1 MTLTRWAIENNRVT
15 WVVLVVV
22 VIAGLQAF
30 NNMPRAYDPG
40 FVVRTA
46 QVVTYFPGAAA
57 ERVEALVS
65 APIEEVIKELPE
77 LDFVGS
83 ESRAGVSIVSVNIRE
98 SYTEMRP
105 IWDNLRRKID
115 SIAGELPEGVSEP
128 EVNDDFGDVYGIV
141 VGLTGEGFSFKELHT
156 IADDVKAVFLQIP
169 DTAKVEI
176 LGVQEERIFL
186 EYNNARL
193 ADLGLSPGL
202 LTQILEERN
211 IVVSGGSFKLGG
223 ERIALEPSGNF
234 KSMAEIEATL
244 LRLPGTNQLF
254 QLRDVATL
262 KRSYVDPPEE
272 LVSVNGE
279 PAVAIAI
286 AMREGG
292 NNIQLGASV
301 QEAIDGFYQTYPI
314 GIDFELVSFSPRE
327 VDEKV
332 KGFVVNLLQAIA
344 VVSLVML
351 ATLGLRTG
359 LVVSSLIPVTMLLSM
374 ILMSSLSIGLDQ
386 ISLAALIIALGMLVD
401 NGIVMSESV
410 MVQMEQGKSAMDA
423 AIDSSLE
430 LRTPLL
436 TASLTTAAA
445 FLPIYLA
452 ESSVGEFT
460 ASLFKVVTI
469 TLLSSWLVALT
480 VVPLLCVL
488 FIRVKPAVQA
498 GPSRLVTAYRR
509 LLTLLLNQ
517 RLLTLLLTGVV
528 LVLALRAFEFVP
540 KLFFPPSD
548 RSYFTVDFELPTGTD
563 IATTRSIVSDVE
575 AHLQRSRQPPD
586 GDGPVINWVS
596 YVGSGGPRFV
606 LSHNPVPSAPGFAL
620 MVVNVSSPREIA
632 DLRHDIERFV
642 ADRYP
647 DLELKTRL
655 IENGPAVDNP
665 VEVRLSGSDSNRLF
679 FAVDALKKQL
689 RDMGGLRN
697 ISDNWG
703 QRQKK
708 LEVRIDQARAV
719 RAGITNQDIAVSMQA
734 GLSGIQLTEYREG
747 EDVIPVVLRS
757 KTSTLHDVNKVSS
770 LSVYNQSS
778 GQAVPLRQ
786 VADVQL
792 VWDIAKV
799 YRRNG
804 IRTVAVGAQLDPGVT
819 AADRMAILLPWLE
832 EQRAV
837 WGSEVD
843 IELGGESESSGD
855 ANKAIADKLPVAGFI
870 ILLLLVGQFNSL
882 RKSLV
887 ILVTIP
893 LGLIGVVVSLL
904 LGQSFFGF
912 MTLLGVVSLA
922 GIVIN
927 NAIVLLERI
936 ELERSAGLAHF
947 DAIVAA
953 AVQRSRPIVLTTA
966 TTVLGLLPLYLG
978 GGEMW
983 EPMALA
989 IMGGLLFSTL
999 LTLGVVPVLY
1009 ATLFAVPSPSG
1020 AADAEG
1026 NEPNAA

>member
-15 WVVLVVV
+15 WVLLAVIL
-22 VIAGLQAF
+22 IAGFQAF
-30 NNMPRAYDPG
+30 NTMPRAYDPG
-40 FVVRTA
+40 FIIRTA

-77 LDFVGS
+77 LDFVRS

-115 SIAGELPEGVSEP
+115 SVAEELPEGVTEP
-128 EVNDDFGDVYGIV
+128 QVNDDFGDVYGIV
-141 VGLTGEGFSFKELHT
+141 VGLTGEGYSFKELHT
-156 IADDVKAVFLQIP
+156 IADEVKAVFLQIR

-202 LTQILEERN
+202 LTQILEGRN
-211 IVVSGGSFKLGG
+211 IVVSGGSFKLGD
-223 ERIALEPSGNF
+223 ERISLEPSGNF
-234 KSMAEIEATL
+234 ESMAEIGATL

-262 KRSYVDPPEE
+262 KRGYVDPPEE
-272 LVSVNGE
+272 LVSVSGD
-279 PAVAIAI
+279 PAIAIAI

-292 NNIQLGASV
+292 NNIKLG
-301 QEAIDGFYQTYPI
+301 EAVKTAIAGFYQSYPI
-314 GIDFELVSFSPRE
+314 GIEFQLVSFSPQE

-332 KGFVVNLLQAIA
+332 RGFVINLLQAVA

-359 LVVSSLIPVTMLLSM
+359 LVVSSLIPVTMLLS
-374 ILMSSLSIGLDQ
+374 IVVMSTLSIGLDQ

-401 NGIVMSESV
+401 NGIVISESI
-410 MVQMEQGKSAMDA
+410 MVQMEQGKSAVDA
-423 AIDSSLE
+423 AIDSSAE

-469 TLLSSWLVALT
+469 TLLSSWVVALT
-480 VVPLLCVL
+480 IVPLLCVR
-488 FIRVKPAVQA
+488 FIRVKLSAA
-498 GPSRLVTAYRR
+498 TTPSRLQGAYRH
-509 LLTLLLNQ
+509 LLTGLLSH
-517 RLLTLLLTGVV
+517 RALTLAVTGVV
-528 LVLALRAFEFVP
+528 LVFALRAFELVP

-548 RSYFTVDFELPTGTD
+548 RSYFTVEFELPTGTNID
-563 IATTRSIVSDVE
+563 RTQRIVSEVE
-575 AHLQRSRQPPD
+575 DYLQGKEIDP
-586 GDGPVINWVS
+586 GIAGAVVNWVS

-620 MVVNVSSPREIA
+620 MVVNVTSPTVIGSIRR
-632 DLRHDIERFV
+632 DLEVFV
-642 ADRYP
+642 EDRYP

-655 IENGPAVDNP
+655 IENGPSVENP
-665 VEVRLSGSDSNRLF
+665 VEIRLSSSDSTRLF
-679 FAVDALKKQL
+679 FAVDALKKKL
-689 RDMGGLRN
+689 RELGGLRN

-778 GQAVPLRQ
+778 GQAVPLKQ

-804 IRTVAVGAQLDPGVT
+804 IRTVAIGAQLEPGVT
-819 AADRMAILLPWLE
+819 AADRMAILQPWLE
-832 EQRAV
+832 EQRTA
-837 WGSEVD
+837 WGSEVA

-870 ILLLLVGQFNSL
+870 ILLLLVGQFNSM

-887 ILVTIP
+887 ILTTIP

-904 LGQSFFGF
+904 VGQSFFGF

-936 ELERSAGLAHF
+936 DLERSGGLTHF

-989 IMGGLLFSTL
+989 IMGGLLFSTI

-1009 ATLFAVPSPSG
+1009 AVLFGVS
-1020 AADAEG
+1020 AARG
-1026 NEPNAA
+1026 

>member
-15 WVVLVVV
+15 WVLLAVI

-40 FVVRTA
+40 FIIRTA

-65 APIEEVIKELPE
+65 SPIEEVVKELPE
-77 LDFVGS
+77 LDFVRT

-98 SYTEMRP
+98 SYTAMRP
-105 IWDNLRRKID
+105 IWDNLRRKVE
-115 SIAGELPEGVSEP
+115 SVAPELPDGVTQP

-141 VGLTGEGFSFKELHT
+141 VGLTGEGFSFKELDI
-156 IADDVKAVFLQIP
+156 IADEVKAVFLQIP

-211 IVVSGGSFKLGG
+211 IVVSGGSFKLGD
-223 ERIALEPSGNF
+223 ERISLEPSGNF
-234 KSMAEIEATL
+234 ESMAEIGATL

-254 QLRDVATL
+254 QLRDVAQL
-262 KRSYVDPPEE
+262 NRGYVDPPES
-272 LVSVNGE
+272 LVRVNGE
-279 PAVAIAI
+279 PAIAIAI
-286 AMREGG
+286 AMRDGG
-292 NNIQLGASV
+292 NNIKLGAAV
-301 QEAIDGFYQTYPI
+301 KDALADFHQRYPI
-314 GIDFELVSFSPRE
+314 GIDFQLVSFSPQE
-327 VDEKV
+327 VDDKV
-332 KGFVVNLLQAIA
+332 KGFVLNLLQAVA

-351 ATLGLRTG
+351 VTLGLRTG
-359 LVVSSLIPVTMLLSM
+359 LVVSSLIPITMLLSM
-374 ILMSSLSIGLDQ
+374 IIMSALSIGLDQ

-401 NGIVMSESV
+401 NGIVMSESI
-410 MVQMEQGKSAMDA
+410 MVQMEKGKSAVQA
-423 AIDSSLE
+423 AIDSASE

-480 VVPLLCVL
+480 VVPLLCVR
-488 FIRVKPAVQA
+488 FIRVKSTAA
-498 GPSRLVTAYRR
+498 LGSSRIQRFYRR
-509 LLTLLLNQ
+509 LLTLLLGH
-517 RLLTLLLTGVV
+517 RTLTLVVTLVV
-528 LVLALRAFEFVP
+528 LIIALRAFELVP

-548 RSYFTVDFELPTGTD
+548 RAYFTVEFKLPTGTNID
-563 IATTRSIVSDVE
+563 RTQRIVSEVE
-575 AHLQRSRQPPD
+575 DYLQGSRVERDSD
-586 GDGPVINWVS
+586 GAILNWVS

-620 MVVNVSSPREIA
+620 MVINVASPVAIA
-632 DLRHDIERFV
+632 GIRRDIEAYV
-642 ADRYP
+642 EDRYP
-647 DLELKTRL
+647 DLDLKTRL
-655 IENGPAVDNP
+655 IENGPAVENP
-665 VEVRLSGSDSNRLF
+665 VEVRLSGSDSSRLF
-679 FAVDALKKQL
+679 FAVDALKKRLQ
-689 RDMGGLRN
+689 DMGGLRN
-697 ISDNWG
+697 VSDNWG

-786 VADVQL
+786 VADVKL
-792 VWDIAKV
+792 VWDVARV

-804 IRTVAVGAQLDPGVT
+804 IRTVAIGAQLDPGVT
-819 AADRMAILLPWLE
+819 AADRMAILIPWLE
-832 EQRAV
+832 AQRAV
-837 WGSEVD
+837 WGAEVG

-870 ILLLLVGQFNSL
+870 ILLLLVGQFNSM

-887 ILVTIP
+887 ILTTIP

-904 LGQSFFGF
+904 VGQSFFGF

-936 ELERSAGLAHF
+936 ALERSAGLSHF
-947 DAIVAA
+947 DAIIAA
-953 AVQRSRPIVLTTA
+953 AAQRSRPIVLTTA

-989 IMGGLLFSTL
+989 IMGGLLFSTV

-1009 ATLFAVPSPSG
+1009 ATLYGVRS
-1020 AADAEG
+1020 
-1026 NEPNAA
+1026 EPA

>member
-1 MTLTRWAIENNRVT
+1 MTLTRLAVENNRVT
-15 WVVLVVV
+15 WVVLA
-22 VIAGLQAF
+22 VIILAGLQAF
-30 NNMPRAYDPG
+30 MNMPRAYDPG
-40 FVVRTA
+40 FIIRTA

-65 APIEEVIKELPE
+65 SPIEEVVKELPE
-77 LDFVGS
+77 LDFVQS
-83 ESRAGVSIVSVNIRE
+83 ESRSGVSIVSVNIRE
-98 SYTEMRP
+98 SYSAMRP

-115 SIAGELPEGVSEP
+115 SVADELPAGVSTP
-128 EVNDDFGDVYGIV
+128 QVNDDFGDVYGIV
-141 VGLTGEGFSFKELHT
+141 VGLTGEGFTFSELDT
-156 IADDVKAVFLQIP
+156 ISDEAKAVFLQLR

-176 LGVQEERIFL
+176 LGVQEERVFV

-211 IVVSGGSFKLGG
+211 IVVSGGSFKLGD
-223 ERIALEPSGNF
+223 ERISLEPSGNF
-234 KSMAEIEATL
+234 ESIEEIGETL
-244 LRLPGTNQLF
+244 LRLPETNQLF

-262 KRSYVDPPEE
+262 SRSYVDPPEE
-272 LVSVNGE
+272 LVSINGT
-279 PAVAIAI
+279 PGIAIAI

-292 NNIQLGASV
+292 NNIELGRAV
-301 QEAIDGFYQTYPI
+301 KNAIADFYDTYPI
-314 GIDFELVSFSPRE
+314 GIEFKLVNFSPQE
-327 VDEKV
+327 VEDKV
-332 KGFVVNLLQAIA
+332 KGFVANLMQAIG

-359 LVVSSLIPVTMLLSM
+359 LVVSSLIPITMLLS
-374 ILMSSLSIGLDQ
+374 IIVMSSLNIGLDQ

-401 NGIVMSESV
+401 NGIVMSENI
-410 MVQMEQGKSAMDA
+410 MVRMEKGQSSFEAALSSSA
-423 AIDSSLE
+423 E

-469 TLLSSWLVALT
+469 TLLSSWVVSLT
-480 VVPLLCVL
+480 IIPLLCVL
-488 FIRVKPAVQA
+488 FLRVKADA
-498 GPSRLVTAYRR
+498 GAAPSKMEGLYRR
-509 LLTLLLNQ
+509 GLNGLLRYRTA
-517 RLLTLLLTGVV
+517 TLLLTAVV
-528 LVLALRAFEFVP
+528 FVVALRGFEFVP

-548 RSYFTVDFELPTGTD
+548 RSYFTVEFESPTGT
-563 IATTRSIVSDVE
+563 SIDKTQKIVAEVEQYLARLKADPNSDSAV
-575 AHLQRSRQPPD
+575 RD
-586 GDGPVINWVS
+586 WVT

-606 LSHNPVPSAPGFAL
+606 LSHNPVPPTPSFAL
-620 MVVNVSSPREIA
+620 MVVNTSSPGAIASIRRE
-632 DLRHDIERFV
+632 LEEFTE
-642 ADRYP
+642 DRYP

-665 VEVRLSGSDSNRLF
+665 VEIRLSGTDSTALF
-679 FAVDALKKQL
+679 NAVDAVKKQYQ
-689 RDMGGLRN
+689 DVGGLRN
-697 ISDNWG
+697 ISDDWG
-703 QRQKK
+703 RRQKK
-708 LEVRIDQARAV
+708 IEVRINQARAV
-719 RAGITNQDIAVSMQA
+719 RVGITNQDIALSMQA
-734 GLSGIQLTEYREG
+734 GLTGIQLTEYREG

-757 KTSTLHDVNKVSS
+757 KASTLHDINKVSS

-786 VADVQL
+786 VADVKL

-799 YRRNG
+799 YRRDG
-804 IRTVAVGAQLDPGVT
+804 VRTVAVGAQLEPGVT
-819 AADRMAILLPWLE
+819 AADRMLLIGPWLE
-832 EQRAV
+832 AQREI
-837 WGSEVD
+837 WGPSVG

-855 ANKAIADKLPVAGFI
+855 ANEAIGAKLPIAAFI

-882 RKSLV
+882 RKSV
-887 ILVTIP
+887 IILTTIP
-893 LGLIGVVVSLL
+893 LGLIGVVASLL

-936 ELERSAGLAHF
+936 GLELAAGESHL
-947 DAIVAA
+947 DAILNAA
-953 AVQRSRPIVLTTA
+953 GQRARPIILTTA

-989 IMGGLLFSTL
+989 IMGGLLVSTV
-999 LTLGVVPVLY
+999 LTLGVIPVLY
-1009 ATLFAVPSPSG
+1009 AALYGVRGQTAHG
-1020 AADAEG
+1020 
-1026 NEPNAA
+1026 

>member
-1 MTLTRWAIENNRVT
+1 M
-15 WVVLVVV
+15 
-22 VIAGLQAF
+22 
-30 NNMPRAYDPG
+30 
-40 FVVRTA
+40 
-46 QVVTYFPGAAA
+46 
-57 ERVEALVS
+57 
-65 APIEEVIKELPE
+65 
-77 LDFVGS
+77 
-83 ESRAGVSIVSVNIRE
+83 
-98 SYTEMRP
+98 
-105 IWDNLRRKID
+105 
-115 SIAGELPEGVSEP
+115 
-128 EVNDDFGDVYGIV
+128 
-141 VGLTGEGFSFKELHT
+141 
-156 IADDVKAVFLQIP
+156 
-169 DTAKVEI
+169 
-176 LGVQEERIFL
+176 
-186 EYNNARL
+186 
-193 ADLGLSPGL
+193 
-202 LTQILEERN
+202 
-211 IVVSGGSFKLGG
+211 
-223 ERIALEPSGNF
+223 
-234 KSMAEIEATL
+234 
-244 LRLPGTNQLF
+244 
-254 QLRDVATL
+254 
-262 KRSYVDPPEE
+262 
-272 LVSVNGE
+272 
-279 PAVAIAI
+279 
-286 AMREGG
+286 
-292 NNIQLGASV
+292 
-301 QEAIDGFYQTYPI
+301 
-314 GIDFELVSFSPRE
+314 
-327 VDEKV
+327 
-332 KGFVVNLLQAIA
+332 
-344 VVSLVML
+344 
-351 ATLGLRTG
+351 
-359 LVVSSLIPVTMLLSM
+359 
-374 ILMSSLSIGLDQ
+374 
-386 ISLAALIIALGMLVD
+386 
-401 NGIVMSESV
+401 
-410 MVQMEQGKSAMDA
+410 
-423 AIDSSLE
+423 
-430 LRTPLL
+430 
-436 TASLTTAAA
+436 
-445 FLPIYLA
+445 
-452 ESSVGEFT
+452 
-460 ASLFKVVTI
+460 
-469 TLLSSWLVALT
+469 
-480 VVPLLCVL
+480 
-488 FIRVKPAVQA
+488 
-498 GPSRLVTAYRR
+498 
-509 LLTLLLNQ
+509 
-517 RLLTLLLTGVV
+517 

-563 IATTRSIVSDVE
+563 IATTGSIVSDVE
-575 AHLQRSRQPPD
+575 AYLQGSRQPPD

-620 MVVNVSSPREIA
+620 MVVNTSSAREIA

-665 VEVRLSGSDSNRLF
+665 VEVRLSGSDSTRLF

-804 IRTVAVGAQLDPGVT
+804 IRTVAVGAQLEPGVT

-1009 ATLFAVPSPSG
+1009 ATLFAVPSPSAG
-1020 AADAEG
+1020 THGGG
-1026 NEPNAA
+1026 NEPTAA

>member
-15 WVVLVVV
+15 WVLLAVI

-40 FVVRTA
+40 FIIRTA

-65 APIEEVIKELPE
+65 SPIEEVVKELPE
-77 LDFVGS
+77 LDFVRS

-98 SYTEMRP
+98 SYTDMRP
-105 IWDNLRRKID
+105 IWDNLRRKVD
-115 SIAGELPEGVSEP
+115 SVAPELPDGVTQP

-141 VGLTGEGFSFKELHT
+141 VGLTGEGFSFKELDI
-156 IADDVKAVFLQIP
+156 IADEVKAVFLQIP

-211 IVVSGGSFKLGG
+211 IVVSGGSFKLGD
-223 ERIALEPSGNF
+223 ERISLEPSGNF
-234 KSMAEIEATL
+234 ESMAEIGATL

-254 QLRDVATL
+254 QLRDVAQL
-262 KRSYVDPPEE
+262 NRSYVDPPES
-272 LVSVNGE
+272 LVRVNGE
-279 PAVAIAI
+279 PAIAIAI
-286 AMREGG
+286 AMRDGG
-292 NNIQLGASV
+292 NNIKLGAAV
-301 QEAIDGFYQTYPI
+301 KDALADFHQRYPI
-314 GIDFELVSFSPRE
+314 GIDFQLVSFSPQE
-327 VDEKV
+327 VDDKV
-332 KGFVVNLLQAIA
+332 KGFVLNLLQAVA

-351 ATLGLRTG
+351 VTLGLRTG
-359 LVVSSLIPVTMLLSM
+359 LVVSSLIPITMLLS
-374 ILMSSLSIGLDQ
+374 IIIMSALSIGLDQ

-401 NGIVMSESV
+401 NGIVMSESI
-410 MVQMEQGKSAMDA
+410 MVQMEKGKSAVQA
-423 AIDSSLE
+423 AIDSASE

-480 VVPLLCVL
+480 VVPLLCVR
-488 FIRVKPAVQA
+488 FIRVKSASA
-498 GPSRLVTAYRR
+498 SGSSRIQRGYRR
-509 LLTLLLNQ
+509 FLTLLLGH
-517 RLLTLLLTGVV
+517 RTLTLVATL
-528 LVLALRAFEFVP
+528 LVLIIALRAFEFVP

-548 RSYFTVDFELPTGTD
+548 RAYFTVEFKLPTGTNID
-563 IATTRSIVSDVE
+563 RTQRIVSEVE
-575 AHLQRSRQPPD
+575 DYLQGSRAERDSD
-586 GDGPVINWVS
+586 GAILNWVS

-620 MVVNVSSPREIA
+620 MVVNVASPVAIA
-632 DLRHDIERFV
+632 GIRRDIEAYV
-642 ADRYP
+642 EDRYP
-647 DLELKTRL
+647 DLDLKTRL
-655 IENGPAVDNP
+655 IENGPAVENP
-665 VEVRLSGSDSNRLF
+665 VEVRLSGSDSSRLF

-689 RDMGGLRN
+689 QDMGGLRN
-697 ISDNWG
+697 VSDNWG

-792 VWDIAKV
+792 VWDVARV

-804 IRTVAVGAQLDPGVT
+804 VRTVAIGAQLDPGVT
-819 AADRMAILLPWLE
+819 AADRMAILIPWLE

-837 WGSEVD
+837 WGAEVG

-870 ILLLLVGQFNSL
+870 ILLLLVGQFNSM

-887 ILVTIP
+887 ILTTIP

-904 LGQSFFGF
+904 VGQSFFGF

-936 ELERSAGLAHF
+936 ALERSAGLSHF
-947 DAIVAA
+947 DAIIAA
-953 AVQRSRPIVLTTA
+953 AAQRSRPIVLTTA

-989 IMGGLLFSTL
+989 IMGGLLFSTV

-1009 ATLFAVPSPSG
+1009 AALYGVRS
-1020 AADAEG
+1020 
-1026 NEPNAA
+1026 EPA

>member
-15 WVVLVVV
+15 WVLLAVI

-40 FVVRTA
+40 FIIRTA

-65 APIEEVIKELPE
+65 SPIEEVVKELPE

-98 SYTEMRP
+98 SYTDMRP
-105 IWDNLRRKID
+105 IWDNLRRKVD
-115 SIAGELPEGVSEP
+115 SVAPELPDGVTQP

-141 VGLTGEGFSFKELHT
+141 VGLTGEGFSFKELDT
-156 IADDVKAVFLQIP
+156 IADEVKAVFLQIP

-176 LGVQEERIFL
+176 LGIQEERIFL

-211 IVVSGGSFKLGG
+211 IVVSGGSFKLGD
-223 ERIALEPSGNF
+223 ERISLEPSGNF
-234 KSMAEIEATL
+234 ESMAEIGATL

-254 QLRDVATL
+254 QLRDVAQL
-262 KRSYVDPPEE
+262 NRSYVDPPES
-272 LVSVNGE
+272 LVRVNGE
-279 PAVAIAI
+279 PAIAIAI
-286 AMREGG
+286 AMRDGG
-292 NNIQLGASV
+292 NNIKLGAAV
-301 QEAIDGFYQTYPI
+301 KDALADFHQRYPI
-314 GIDFELVSFSPRE
+314 GIDFQLVSFSPQE
-327 VDEKV
+327 VDDKV
-332 KGFVVNLLQAIA
+332 KGFVLNLLQAVA

-351 ATLGLRTG
+351 VTLGLRTG
-359 LVVSSLIPVTMLLSM
+359 LVVSSLIPITMLLS
-374 ILMSSLSIGLDQ
+374 IIIMSALSIGLDQ

-401 NGIVMSESV
+401 NGIVMSESI
-410 MVQMEQGKSAMDA
+410 MVQMEKGKSAVQA
-423 AIDSSLE
+423 AIDSASE

-480 VVPLLCVL
+480 VVPLLCVR
-488 FIRVKPAVQA
+488 FIRVKSASASGSSGIQ
-498 GPSRLVTAYRR
+498 RFYRR
-509 LLTLLLNQ
+509 FLTLLLGH
-517 RLLTLLLTGVV
+517 RTLTLVATLVV
-528 LVLALRAFEFVP
+528 LIIALRAFEFVP

-548 RSYFTVDFELPTGTD
+548 RAYFTVEFKLPTGTNID
-563 IATTRSIVSDVE
+563 RTQRIVSEVE
-575 AHLQRSRQPPD
+575 DYLQGSRAERDSD
-586 GDGPVINWVS
+586 GAILNWVS

-620 MVVNVSSPREIA
+620 MVINVASPVAIA
-632 DLRHDIERFV
+632 GIRRDIEAYV
-642 ADRYP
+642 EDRYP
-647 DLELKTRL
+647 DLDLKTRL
-655 IENGPAVDNP
+655 IENGPAVENP
-665 VEVRLSGSDSNRLF
+665 VEVRLSGSDSSRLF

-689 RDMGGLRN
+689 QDMGGLRN
-697 ISDNWG
+697 VSDNWG

-792 VWDIAKV
+792 VWDVARV

-804 IRTVAVGAQLDPGVT
+804 IRTVAIGAQLDPGVT
-819 AADRMAILLPWLE
+819 AADRMAILIPWLE

-837 WGSEVD
+837 WGAEVG

-870 ILLLLVGQFNSL
+870 ILLLLVGQFNSM

-887 ILVTIP
+887 ILTTIP

-904 LGQSFFGF
+904 VGQSFFGF

-936 ELERSAGLAHF
+936 ALERSAGLSHF
-947 DAIVAA
+947 DAIIAA
-953 AVQRSRPIVLTTA
+953 AAQRSRPIVLTTA

-989 IMGGLLFSTL
+989 IMGGLLFSTV

-1009 ATLFAVPSPSG
+1009 AALYGVRS
-1020 AADAEG
+1020 
-1026 NEPNAA
+1026 EPA

>member
-1 MTLTRWAIENNRVT
+1 MTLTRLAVENNRVT
-15 WVVLVVV
+15 WVVLA
-22 VIAGLQAF
+22 VIILAGLQAF
-30 NNMPRAYDPG
+30 MNMPRAYDPG
-40 FVVRTA
+40 FIIRTA

-65 APIEEVIKELPE
+65 SPIEEVVKELPE
-77 LDFVGS
+77 LDFVQS
-83 ESRAGVSIVSVNIRE
+83 ESRSGVSIVSVNIRE
-98 SYTEMRP
+98 SYSAMRP

-115 SIAGELPEGVSEP
+115 SVADELPAGVSTP
-128 EVNDDFGDVYGIV
+128 QVNDDFGDVYGIV
-141 VGLTGEGFSFKELHT
+141 VGLTGEGFTFSELDT
-156 IADDVKAVFLQIP
+156 ISDEAKAVFLQLR

-176 LGVQEERIFL
+176 LGVQEERVFV

-211 IVVSGGSFKLGG
+211 IVVSGGSFKLGD
-223 ERIALEPSGNF
+223 ERISLEPSGNF
-234 KSMAEIEATL
+234 ESIEEIGETL
-244 LRLPGTNQLF
+244 LRLPETNQLF

-262 KRSYVDPPEE
+262 SRSYVDPPEE
-272 LVSVNGE
+272 LVSINGA
-279 PAVAIAI
+279 PGIAIAI

-292 NNIQLGASV
+292 NNIELGRAV
-301 QEAIDGFYQTYPI
+301 KNAIADFYDTYPI
-314 GIDFELVSFSPRE
+314 GIEFKLVNFSPQE
-327 VDEKV
+327 VEDKV
-332 KGFVVNLLQAIA
+332 KGFVANLMQAIG

-359 LVVSSLIPVTMLLSM
+359 LVVSSLIPITMLLS
-374 ILMSSLSIGLDQ
+374 IIVMSSLNIGLDQ

-401 NGIVMSESV
+401 NGIVMSENI
-410 MVQMEQGKSAMDA
+410 MVRMEKGQSSFEAALSSSA
-423 AIDSSLE
+423 E

-469 TLLSSWLVALT
+469 TLLSSWVVSLT
-480 VVPLLCVL
+480 IIPLLCVL
-488 FIRVKPAVQA
+488 FLRVKADA
-498 GPSRLVTAYRR
+498 GAAPSKMEGLYRR
-509 LLTLLLNQ
+509 GLNGLLRYRTA
-517 RLLTLLLTGVV
+517 TLLLTAVV
-528 LVLALRAFEFVP
+528 FVVALRGFEFVP

-548 RSYFTVDFELPTGTD
+548 RSYFTVEFESPTGT
-563 IATTRSIVSDVE
+563 SIDKTQKIVAEVEQYLARLKADPNSDSAV
-575 AHLQRSRQPPD
+575 RD
-586 GDGPVINWVS
+586 WVT

-606 LSHNPVPSAPGFAL
+606 RSHNPVPPTPSFAL
-620 MVVNVSSPREIA
+620 MVVNTSSPGAIASIRRE
-632 DLRHDIERFV
+632 LEEFTE
-642 ADRYP
+642 DRYP

-665 VEVRLSGSDSNRLF
+665 VEIRLSGTDSTALF
-679 FAVDALKKQL
+679 NAVDAVKKQYQ
-689 RDMGGLRN
+689 DVGGLRN
-697 ISDNWG
+697 ISDDWG

-708 LEVRIDQARAV
+708 IEVRINQARAV
-719 RAGITNQDIAVSMQA
+719 RVGITNQDIALSMQA
-734 GLSGIQLTEYREG
+734 GLTGIQLTEYREG

-757 KTSTLHDVNKVSS
+757 KASTLHDINKVSS

-786 VADVQL
+786 VADVKL

-799 YRRNG
+799 YRRDG
-804 IRTVAVGAQLDPGVT
+804 VRTVAVGAQLEPGVT
-819 AADRMAILLPWLE
+819 AADRMLLIGPWLE
-832 EQRAV
+832 AQREI
-837 WGSEVD
+837 WGPSVG

-855 ANKAIADKLPVAGFI
+855 ANEAIGAKLPIAAFI

-882 RKSLV
+882 RKSV
-887 ILVTIP
+887 IILTTIP
-893 LGLIGVVVSLL
+893 LGLIGVVASLL

-936 ELERSAGLAHF
+936 GLELAAGESHL
-947 DAIVAA
+947 DAILNAA
-953 AVQRSRPIVLTTA
+953 GQRARPIILTTA

-989 IMGGLLFSTL
+989 IMGGLLVSTV
-999 LTLGVVPVLY
+999 LTLGVIPVLY
-1009 ATLFAVPSPSG
+1009 AALYGVRGQTAHG
-1020 AADAEG
+1020 
-1026 NEPNAA
+1026 

>member
-15 WVVLVVV
+15 WVLLAVI

-40 FVVRTA
+40 FIIRTA

-65 APIEEVIKELPE
+65 SPIEEVVKELPE
-77 LDFVGS
+77 LDFVRS

-98 SYTEMRP
+98 SYTDMRP
-105 IWDNLRRKID
+105 IWDNLRRKVD
-115 SIAGELPEGVSEP
+115 SVAPELPDGVTQP

-141 VGLTGEGFSFKELHT
+141 VGLTGEGFSFKELDI
-156 IADDVKAVFLQIP
+156 IADEVKAVFLQIP

-211 IVVSGGSFKLGG
+211 IVVSGGSFKLGD
-223 ERIALEPSGNF
+223 ERISLEPSGNF
-234 KSMAEIEATL
+234 ESMAEIGATL

-254 QLRDVATL
+254 QLRDVAQL
-262 KRSYVDPPEE
+262 NRSYVDPPES
-272 LVSVNGE
+272 LVRVNGE
-279 PAVAIAI
+279 PAIAIAI
-286 AMREGG
+286 AMRDGG
-292 NNIQLGASV
+292 NNIKLGAAV
-301 QEAIDGFYQTYPI
+301 TDALADFHQRYPI
-314 GIDFELVSFSPRE
+314 GIDFQLVSFSPQE
-327 VDEKV
+327 VDDKV
-332 KGFVVNLLQAIA
+332 KGFVLNLLQAVA

-351 ATLGLRTG
+351 VTLGLRTG
-359 LVVSSLIPVTMLLSM
+359 LVVSSLIPITMLLS
-374 ILMSSLSIGLDQ
+374 IIIMSALSIGLDQ

-401 NGIVMSESV
+401 NGIVMSESI
-410 MVQMEQGKSAMDA
+410 MVQMEKGKSAVQA
-423 AIDSSLE
+423 AIDSASE

-480 VVPLLCVL
+480 VVPLLCVR
-488 FIRVKPAVQA
+488 FIRVKSASA
-498 GPSRLVTAYRR
+498 SGSSRIQRGYRR
-509 LLTLLLNQ
+509 FLTLLLGH
-517 RLLTLLLTGVV
+517 RTLTLVATL
-528 LVLALRAFEFVP
+528 LVLIIALRAFEFVP

-548 RSYFTVDFELPTGTD
+548 RAYFTVEFKLPTGTNID
-563 IATTRSIVSDVE
+563 RTQRIVSEVE
-575 AHLQRSRQPPD
+575 DYLQGSRAERDSD
-586 GDGPVINWVS
+586 GAILNWVS

-620 MVVNVSSPREIA
+620 MVVNVASPVAIA
-632 DLRHDIERFV
+632 GIRRDIEAYV
-642 ADRYP
+642 EDRYP
-647 DLELKTRL
+647 DLDLKTRL
-655 IENGPAVDNP
+655 IENGPAVENP
-665 VEVRLSGSDSNRLF
+665 VEVRLSGSDSSRLF

-689 RDMGGLRN
+689 QDMGGLRN
-697 ISDNWG
+697 VSDNWG

-792 VWDIAKV
+792 VWDVARV

-804 IRTVAVGAQLDPGVT
+804 VRTVAIGAQLDPGVT
-819 AADRMAILLPWLE
+819 AADRMAILIPWLE

-837 WGSEVD
+837 WGAEVG

-870 ILLLLVGQFNSL
+870 ILLLLVGQFNSM

-887 ILVTIP
+887 ILTTIP

-904 LGQSFFGF
+904 VGQSFFGF

-936 ELERSAGLAHF
+936 ALERSAGLSHF
-947 DAIVAA
+947 DAIIAA
-953 AVQRSRPIVLTTA
+953 AAQRSRPIVLTTA

-989 IMGGLLFSTL
+989 IMGGLLFSTV

-1009 ATLFAVPSPSG
+1009 AALYGVRS
-1020 AADAEG
+1020 
-1026 NEPNAA
+1026 EPA

>member
-1 MTLTRWAIENNRVT
+1 MTLTRLAVENNRVT
-15 WVVLVVV
+15 WVVLA
-22 VIAGLQAF
+22 VIILAGLQAF
-30 NNMPRAYDPG
+30 MNMPRAYDPG
-40 FVVRTA
+40 FIIRTA

-65 APIEEVIKELPE
+65 SPIEEVVKELPE
-77 LDFVGS
+77 LDFVQS
-83 ESRAGVSIVSVNIRE
+83 ESRSGVSIVSVNIRE
-98 SYTEMRP
+98 SYSAMRP

-115 SIAGELPEGVSEP
+115 SVADELPAGVSTP
-128 EVNDDFGDVYGIV
+128 QVNDDFGDVYGIV
-141 VGLTGEGFSFKELHT
+141 VGLTGEGFTFSELDT
-156 IADDVKAVFLQIP
+156 ISDEAKAVFLQLR

-176 LGVQEERIFL
+176 LGVQEERVFV

-211 IVVSGGSFKLGG
+211 IVVSGGSFKLGD
-223 ERIALEPSGNF
+223 ERISLEPSGNF
-234 KSMAEIEATL
+234 ESIEEIGETL
-244 LRLPGTNQLF
+244 LRLPETNQLF

-262 KRSYVDPPEE
+262 SRGYVDPPEE
-272 LVSVNGE
+272 LVSINGA
-279 PAVAIAI
+279 PGIAIAI

-292 NNIQLGASV
+292 NNIELGRAV
-301 QEAIDGFYQTYPI
+301 KNAIADFYDTYPI
-314 GIDFELVSFSPRE
+314 GIEFKLVNFSPQE
-327 VDEKV
+327 VEDKV
-332 KGFVVNLLQAIA
+332 KGFVANLMQAIG

-359 LVVSSLIPVTMLLSM
+359 LVVSSLIPITMLLS
-374 ILMSSLSIGLDQ
+374 IIVMSSLNIGLDQ

-401 NGIVMSESV
+401 NGIVMSENI
-410 MVQMEQGKSAMDA
+410 MVRMEKGQSSFEAALSSSA
-423 AIDSSLE
+423 E

-469 TLLSSWLVALT
+469 TLLSSWVVSLT
-480 VVPLLCVL
+480 IIPLLCVL
-488 FIRVKPAVQA
+488 FLRVKADA
-498 GPSRLVTAYRR
+498 GAAPSKMEGLYRR
-509 LLTLLLNQ
+509 GLNGLLRYRTA
-517 RLLTLLLTGVV
+517 TLLLTAVV
-528 LVLALRAFEFVP
+528 FVVALRGFEFVP

-548 RSYFTVDFELPTGTD
+548 RSYFTVEFESPTGT
-563 IATTRSIVSDVE
+563 SIDKTQKIVAEVEQYLARLKADPNSDSAV
-575 AHLQRSRQPPD
+575 RD
-586 GDGPVINWVS
+586 WVT

-606 LSHNPVPSAPGFAL
+606 RSHNPVPPTPSFAL
-620 MVVNVSSPREIA
+620 MVVNTSSPGAIASIRRE
-632 DLRHDIERFV
+632 LEEFTE
-642 ADRYP
+642 DRYP

-665 VEVRLSGSDSNRLF
+665 VEIRLSGTDSTALF
-679 FAVDALKKQL
+679 NAVDAVKKQYQ
-689 RDMGGLRN
+689 DVGGLRN
-697 ISDNWG
+697 ISDDWG

-708 LEVRIDQARAV
+708 IEVRINQARAV
-719 RAGITNQDIAVSMQA
+719 RVGITNQDIALSMQA
-734 GLSGIQLTEYREG
+734 GLTGIQLTEYREG

-757 KTSTLHDVNKVSS
+757 KASTLHDINKVSS

-786 VADVQL
+786 VADVKL

-799 YRRNG
+799 YRRDG
-804 IRTVAVGAQLDPGVT
+804 VRTVAVGAQLEPGVT
-819 AADRMAILLPWLE
+819 AADRMLLIGPWLE
-832 EQRAV
+832 AQREI
-837 WGSEVD
+837 WGPSVG

-855 ANKAIADKLPVAGFI
+855 ANEAIGAKLPIAAFI

-882 RKSLV
+882 RKSV
-887 ILVTIP
+887 IILTTIP
-893 LGLIGVVVSLL
+893 LGLIGVVASLL

-936 ELERSAGLAHF
+936 GLELAAGESHL
-947 DAIVAA
+947 DAILNAA
-953 AVQRSRPIVLTTA
+953 GQRARPIILTTA

-989 IMGGLLFSTL
+989 IMGGLLVSTV
-999 LTLGVVPVLY
+999 LTLGVIPVLY
-1009 ATLFAVPSPSG
+1009 AALYGVRGRTAHG
-1020 AADAEG
+1020 
-1026 NEPNAA
+1026 

>member
-1 MTLTRWAIENNRVT
+1 MTLTRLAVENNRVT
-15 WVVLVVV
+15 WVVLA
-22 VIAGLQAF
+22 VIILAGLQAF
-30 NNMPRAYDPG
+30 MNMPRAYDPG
-40 FVVRTA
+40 FIIRTA

-65 APIEEVIKELPE
+65 SPIEEVVKELPE
-77 LDFVGS
+77 LDFVQS
-83 ESRAGVSIVSVNIRE
+83 ESRSGVSIVSVNIRE
-98 SYTEMRP
+98 SYSAMRP

-115 SIAGELPEGVSEP
+115 SVADELPAGVSTP
-128 EVNDDFGDVYGIV
+128 QVNDDFGDVYGIV
-141 VGLTGEGFSFKELHT
+141 VGLTGEGFTFSELDT
-156 IADDVKAVFLQIP
+156 ISDEAKAVFLQLR

-176 LGVQEERIFL
+176 LGVQEERVFV

-211 IVVSGGSFKLGG
+211 IVVSGGSFKLGD
-223 ERIALEPSGNF
+223 ERISLEPSGNF
-234 KSMAEIEATL
+234 ESIEEIGETL
-244 LRLPGTNQLF
+244 LRLPETNQLF

-262 KRSYVDPPEE
+262 SRSYVDPPEE
-272 LVSVNGE
+272 LVSINGA
-279 PAVAIAI
+279 PGIAIAI

-292 NNIQLGASV
+292 NNIELGRAV
-301 QEAIDGFYQTYPI
+301 KNAIAGFYDTYPI
-314 GIDFELVSFSPRE
+314 GIEFKLVNFSPQE
-327 VDEKV
+327 VEDKV
-332 KGFVVNLLQAIA
+332 KGFVANLMQAIG

-359 LVVSSLIPVTMLLSM
+359 LVVSSLIPITMLLS
-374 ILMSSLSIGLDQ
+374 IIVMSSLNIGLDQ

-401 NGIVMSESV
+401 NGIVMSENI
-410 MVQMEQGKSAMDA
+410 MVRMEKGQSSFEAALSSSA
-423 AIDSSLE
+423 E

-469 TLLSSWLVALT
+469 TLLSSWVVSLT
-480 VVPLLCVL
+480 IIPLLCVL
-488 FIRVKPAVQA
+488 FLRVKADA
-498 GPSRLVTAYRR
+498 GAAPSKMEGLYRR
-509 LLTLLLNQ
+509 GLNGLLRYRTA
-517 RLLTLLLTGVV
+517 TLLLTAVV
-528 LVLALRAFEFVP
+528 FVVALRGFEFVP

-548 RSYFTVDFELPTGTD
+548 RSYFTVEFESPTGT
-563 IATTRSIVSDVE
+563 SIDKTHKIVAEVEQYLARLKADPNSDSAV
-575 AHLQRSRQPPD
+575 RD
-586 GDGPVINWVS
+586 WVT

-606 LSHNPVPSAPGFAL
+606 LSHNPVPPTPSFAL
-620 MVVNVSSPREIA
+620 MVVNTSSPGAIASIRRE
-632 DLRHDIERFV
+632 LEEFTE
-642 ADRYP
+642 DRYP

-665 VEVRLSGSDSNRLF
+665 VEIRLSGTDSTALF
-679 FAVDALKKQL
+679 NAVDAVKKQYQ
-689 RDMGGLRN
+689 DVGGLRN
-697 ISDNWG
+697 ISDDWG

-708 LEVRIDQARAV
+708 IEVRINQARAV
-719 RAGITNQDIAVSMQA
+719 RVGITNQDIALSMQA
-734 GLSGIQLTEYREG
+734 GLTGIQLTEYREG

-757 KTSTLHDVNKVSS
+757 KASTLHDINKVSS

-786 VADVQL
+786 VADVKL

-799 YRRNG
+799 YRRDG
-804 IRTVAVGAQLDPGVT
+804 VRTVAVGAQLEPGVT
-819 AADRMAILLPWLE
+819 AADRMLLIGPWLE
-832 EQRAV
+832 AQREI
-837 WGSEVD
+837 WGPSVG

-855 ANKAIADKLPVAGFI
+855 ANEAIGAKLPIAAFI

-882 RKSLV
+882 RKSV
-887 ILVTIP
+887 IILTTIP
-893 LGLIGVVVSLL
+893 LGLIGVVASLL

-936 ELERSAGLAHF
+936 GLELAAGESHL
-947 DAIVAA
+947 DAILNAA
-953 AVQRSRPIVLTTA
+953 GQRARPIILTTA

-989 IMGGLLFSTL
+989 IMGGLLVSTV
-999 LTLGVVPVLY
+999 LTLGVIPVLY
-1009 ATLFAVPSPSG
+1009 AALYGVRGRTAHG
-1020 AADAEG
+1020 
-1026 NEPNAA
+1026 

>member
-1 MTLTRWAIENNRVT
+1 MTLTRLAVENNRVT
-15 WVVLVVV
+15 WVVLA
-22 VIAGLQAF
+22 VIVLAGLQAF
-30 NNMPRAYDPG
+30 MNMPRAYDPG
-40 FVVRTA
+40 FIIRTA

-65 APIEEVIKELPE
+65 SPIEEVVKELPE
-77 LDFVGS
+77 LDFVQS
-83 ESRAGVSIVSVNIRE
+83 ESRNGVSIVSVNIRE
-98 SYTEMRP
+98 SYSAMRP

-115 SIAGELPEGVSEP
+115 SVAEELPAGVSTP
-128 EVNDDFGDVYGIV
+128 QVNDDFGDVYGIV
-141 VGLTGEGFSFKELHT
+141 VGLTGEGFTFSELDT
-156 IADDVKAVFLQIP
+156 ISDEAKAVFLQLR

-176 LGVQEERIFL
+176 LGVQEERVFV

-211 IVVSGGSFKLGG
+211 IVVSGGSFKLGD
-223 ERIALEPSGNF
+223 ERISLEPSGNF
-234 KSMAEIEATL
+234 ESIEEIGETL
-244 LRLPGTNQLF
+244 LRLPETNQLF

-262 KRSYVDPPEE
+262 SRSYVDPPEE
-272 LVSVNGE
+272 LVSINGS
-279 PAVAIAI
+279 PGIAIAI

-292 NNIQLGASV
+292 NNIELGRAV
-301 QEAIDGFYQTYPI
+301 KNAIADFYDTYPI
-314 GIDFELVSFSPRE
+314 GIEFKLVNFSPQE
-327 VDEKV
+327 VEDKV
-332 KGFVVNLLQAIA
+332 KGFVANLLQAIG

-359 LVVSSLIPVTMLLSM
+359 LVVSSLIPITMLLS
-374 ILMSSLSIGLDQ
+374 IIVMSWLDIGLDQ

-401 NGIVMSESV
+401 NGIVMSENI
-410 MVQMEQGKSAMDA
+410 MVRMEKGQSSFEAALSSSA
-423 AIDSSLE
+423 E
-430 LRTPLL
+430 LRAPLL

-469 TLLSSWLVALT
+469 TLLSSWVVSLT
-480 VVPLLCVL
+480 IIPLLCVL
-488 FIRVKPAVQA
+488 FLRVKADA
-498 GPSRLVTAYRR
+498 ETAPSKTEGLYRR
-509 LLTLLLNQ
+509 GLNGLLRYRTA
-517 RLLTLLLTGVV
+517 TLLLTAIVFV
-528 LVLALRAFEFVP
+528 AALRGFEFVP

-548 RSYFTVDFELPTGTD
+548 RSYFTVEFELPTGTSID
-563 IATTRSIVSDVE
+563 KTQSIVAEVE
-575 AHLQRSRQPPD
+575 QHLAGLKADPNSGSAVRD
-586 GDGPVINWVS
+586 WVT

-606 LSHNPVPSAPGFAL
+606 LSHNPVPPTPSFAL
-620 MVVNVSSPREIA
+620 MVVNTASPGAIA
-632 DLRHDIERFV
+632 SIRQELEKFTE
-642 ADRYP
+642 DRYP

-665 VEVRLSGSDSNRLF
+665 VEIRLSGTDSTALF
-679 FAVDALKKQL
+679 NAVDAVKKQYQ
-689 RDMGGLRN
+689 DVGGLRN
-697 ISDNWG
+697 ISDDWG

-708 LEVRIDQARAV
+708 IEVRINQARAV
-719 RAGITNQDIAVSMQA
+719 RVGITNQDIALSMQA
-734 GLSGIQLTEYREG
+734 GLTGIQLTEYREG

-757 KTSTLHDVNKVSS
+757 KASTLHDINKVSS

-786 VADVQL
+786 VADVKL

-799 YRRNG
+799 YRRDG
-804 IRTVAVGAQLDPGVT
+804 VRTVAVGAQLEPGVT
-819 AADRMAILLPWLE
+819 AADRMLLIGPWLE
-832 EQRAV
+832 AQHEI
-837 WGSEVD
+837 WGPSVG

-855 ANKAIADKLPVAGFI
+855 ANEAIGAKLPIAAFI

-882 RKSLV
+882 RKSV
-887 ILVTIP
+887 IILTTIP
-893 LGLIGVVVSLL
+893 LGLIGVVASLL

-936 ELERSAGLAHF
+936 GLELAAGESHL
-947 DAIVAA
+947 DAILNAA
-953 AVQRSRPIVLTTA
+953 SQRARPIILTTA
-966 TTVLGLLPLYLG
+966 TTVLGLMPLYLG

-989 IMGGLLFSTL
+989 IMGGLLVSTV
-999 LTLGVVPVLY
+999 LTLGVIPVLY
-1009 ATLFAVPSPSG
+1009 AALYGVRGRTAHG
-1020 AADAEG
+1020 
-1026 NEPNAA
+1026 

>member
-1 MTLTRWAIENNRVT
+1 VTLTRWAIENDRVT
-15 WVVLVVV
+15 WVVLA
-22 VIAGLQAF
+22 VIVFAGFQAF
-30 NNMPRAYDPG
+30 SNMPRAYDPG
-40 FVVRTA
+40 FIVRTA
-46 QVVTYFPGAAA
+46 QVITYFPGASA

-65 APIEEVIKELPE
+65 APIEEVVKELPE
-77 LDFVGS
+77 LDFVRS

-105 IWDNLRRKID
+105 IWDNLRRKVEGITAD
-115 SIAGELPEGVSEP
+115 LPAGVSEP

-141 VGLTGEGFSFKELHT
+141 VGLTGEGFSFKELDN
-156 IADDVKAVFLQIP
+156 IADEVKAVFLQIR

-211 IVVSGGSFKLGG
+211 IVVSGGSFNLGD
-223 ERIALEPSGNF
+223 ERISLEPSGNF
-234 KSMAEIEATL
+234 ESMAEIGATL

-262 KRSYVDPPEE
+262 KRSYVDPPQE
-272 LVSVNGE
+272 LVSVNSE
-279 PAVAIAI
+279 PAIAIAI

-292 NNIQLGASV
+292 NNIKLG
-301 QEAIDGFYQTYPI
+301 EAVKQAIAGFYQTYPI
-314 GIDFELVSFSPRE
+314 GIEFDLVSFSPQE

-332 KGFVVNLLQAIA
+332 KGFVTNLLQAVA
-344 VVSLVML
+344 VVTLVML

-359 LVVSSLIPVTMLLSM
+359 LVVSSLIPITMLLSM
-374 ILMSSLSIGLDQ
+374 IVMSSLSIGLDQ

-401 NGIVMSESV
+401 NGIVMSESI
-410 MVQMEQGKSAMDA
+410 MVQMEKGKSAVDA
-423 AIDSSLE
+423 AIESASE
-430 LRTPLL
+430 LRMPLL

-469 TLLSSWLVALT
+469 TLLSSWLVSLT
-480 VVPLLCVL
+480 IVPLLCVL
-488 FIRVKPAVQA
+488 FIRVKVTRMHGSSAVM
-498 GPSRLVTAYRR
+498 VAYRWT
-509 LLTLLLNQ
+509 LQLLL
-517 RLLTLLLTGVV
+517 RHRAVTLVATAVILVV
-528 LVLALRAFEFVP
+528 ALRGFELVP

-548 RSYFTVDFELPTGTD
+548 RAYFTVEFELPTG
-563 IATTRSIVSDVE
+563 ATIDKTRRIVSEVE
-575 AHLQRSRQPPD
+575 EHLRDFLATDDRS
-586 GDGPVINWVS
+586 GTVASWVS
-596 YVGSGGPRFV
+596 YIGSGGPRFV
-606 LSHNPVPSAPGFAL
+606 LSHNPVPSTPSFAL
-620 MVVNVSSPREIA
+620 MVVNVHSPQAIA
-632 DLRHDIERFV
+632 GIRDDIEQF
-642 ADRYP
+642 AEDRYP
-647 DLELKTRL
+647 DLKLKTRL
-655 IENGPAVDNP
+655 IENGPAVENP
-665 VEVRLSGSDSNRLF
+665 VEVRLSGGDSVRLF
-679 FAVDALKKQL
+679 QAVEALKKKLQEL
-689 RDMGGLRN
+689 GGLRN
-697 ISDNWG
+697 ISDDWG

-719 RAGITNQDIAVSMQA
+719 RAGITNQDIALSMQA

-804 IRTVAVGAQLDPGVT
+804 IRTVAVGAQLDSGVT
-819 AADRMAILLPWLE
+819 AADRMAVLLPWLE
-832 EQRAV
+832 QQRQV
-837 WGSEVD
+837 WGAGVT

-855 ANKAIADKLPVAGFI
+855 ANQAIAAKLPVAGFI
-870 ILLLLVGQFNSL
+870 ILLLLVGQFNSI

-887 ILVTIP
+887 ILTTIP

-904 LGQSFFGF
+904 VGQSFFGF

-936 ELERSAGLAHF
+936 GLERAEGLDHF
-947 DAIVAA
+947 DAIISAA
-953 AVQRSRPIVLTTA
+953 MQRSRPIVLTTA
-966 TTVLGLLPLYLG
+966 TTVLGLVPLYLG

-989 IMGGLLFSTL
+989 IMGGLLFSTV
-999 LTLGVVPVLY
+999 LTLGIVPVIY
-1009 ATLFAVPSPSG
+1009 ALLFGVSAPETLDAPQPS
-1020 AADAEG
+1020 
-1026 NEPNAA
+1026 

>member
-1 MTLTRWAIENNRVT
+1 M
-15 WVVLVVV
+15 
-22 VIAGLQAF
+22 
-30 NNMPRAYDPG
+30 RAVYQG
-40 FVVRTA
+40 
-46 QVVTYFPGAAA
+46 
-57 ERVEALVS
+57 EAC
-65 APIEEVIKELPE
+65 
-77 LDFVGS
+77 G
-83 ESRAGVSIVSVNIRE
+83 
-98 SYTEMRP
+98 
-105 IWDNLRRKID
+105 
-115 SIAGELPEGVSEP
+115 
-128 EVNDDFGDVYGIV
+128 
-141 VGLTGEGFSFKELHT
+141 TG
-156 IADDVKAVFLQIP
+156 
-169 DTAKVEI
+169 
-176 LGVQEERIFL
+176 R
-186 EYNNARL
+186 
-193 ADLGLSPGL
+193 
-202 LTQILEERN
+202 
-211 IVVSGGSFKLGG
+211 
-223 ERIALEPSGNF
+223 
-234 KSMAEIEATL
+234 
-244 LRLPGTNQLF
+244 
-254 QLRDVATL
+254 
-262 KRSYVDPPEE
+262 
-272 LVSVNGE
+272 
-279 PAVAIAI
+279 
-286 AMREGG
+286 
-292 NNIQLGASV
+292 
-301 QEAIDGFYQTYPI
+301 
-314 GIDFELVSFSPRE
+314 
-327 VDEKV
+327 
-332 KGFVVNLLQAIA
+332 
-344 VVSLVML
+344 
-351 ATLGLRTG
+351 
-359 LVVSSLIPVTMLLSM
+359 
-374 ILMSSLSIGLDQ
+374 
-386 ISLAALIIALGMLVD
+386 
-401 NGIVMSESV
+401 
-410 MVQMEQGKSAMDA
+410 
-423 AIDSSLE
+423 
-430 LRTPLL
+430 
-436 TASLTTAAA
+436 
-445 FLPIYLA
+445 
-452 ESSVGEFT
+452 
-460 ASLFKVVTI
+460 
-469 TLLSSWLVALT
+469 
-480 VVPLLCVL
+480 
-488 FIRVKPAVQA
+488 
-498 GPSRLVTAYRR
+498 PSRLVTAYRR

-575 AHLQRSRQPPD
+575 AYLQGSRQPPD

-620 MVVNVSSPREIA
+620 MVVNTRSPGEIA

-642 ADRYP
+642 VDRYP

-665 VEVRLSGSDSNRLF
+665 VEVRLSGSDSTRLF

-804 IRTVAVGAQLDPGVT
+804 IRTVAVGAQLEPDVT

-1009 ATLFAVPSPSG
+1009 ATLFAVPSPSAG
-1020 AADAEG
+1020 TLGGG
-1026 NEPNAA
+1026 NEPTAA

>member
-15 WVVLVVV
+15 WVLLAVI

-40 FVVRTA
+40 FIIRTA

-65 APIEEVIKELPE
+65 SPIEEVVKELPE
-77 LDFVGS
+77 LDFVRS

-98 SYTEMRP
+98 SYTAMRP
-105 IWDNLRRKID
+105 IWDNLRRKVE
-115 SIAGELPEGVSEP
+115 SVAPELPDGVTQP

-141 VGLTGEGFSFKELHT
+141 VGLTGEGFSFKELDI
-156 IADDVKAVFLQIP
+156 IADEVKAVFLQIP

-211 IVVSGGSFKLGG
+211 IVVSGGSFKLGD
-223 ERIALEPSGNF
+223 ERISLEPSGNF
-234 KSMAEIEATL
+234 ESMAEIGATL

-254 QLRDVATL
+254 QLRDVAQL
-262 KRSYVDPPEE
+262 NRGYVDPPES
-272 LVSVNGE
+272 LVRVNGE
-279 PAVAIAI
+279 PAIAIAI
-286 AMREGG
+286 AMRDGG
-292 NNIQLGASV
+292 NNIKLGAAV
-301 QEAIDGFYQTYPI
+301 KDALADFHQRYPI
-314 GIDFELVSFSPRE
+314 GIDFQLVSFSPQE
-327 VDEKV
+327 VDDKV
-332 KGFVVNLLQAIA
+332 KGFVLNLLQAVA

-351 ATLGLRTG
+351 VTLGLRTG
-359 LVVSSLIPVTMLLSM
+359 LVVSSLIPITMLLSM
-374 ILMSSLSIGLDQ
+374 IIMSALSIGLDQ

-401 NGIVMSESV
+401 NGIVMSESI
-410 MVQMEQGKSAMDA
+410 MVQMEKGKSAVQA
-423 AIDSSLE
+423 AIDSASE

-480 VVPLLCVL
+480 AVPLLCVR
-488 FIRVKPAVQA
+488 FIRVKSTAA
-498 GPSRLVTAYRR
+498 SGSSRIQRFYRR
-509 LLTLLLNQ
+509 LLTLLLGH
-517 RLLTLLLTGVV
+517 RTLTLVATLVV
-528 LVLALRAFEFVP
+528 LIIALRAFELVP

-548 RSYFTVDFELPTGTD
+548 RAYFTVEFKLPTGTNID
-563 IATTRSIVSDVE
+563 RTQRIVSEVE
-575 AHLQRSRQPPD
+575 DYLQGSRVERDSD
-586 GDGPVINWVS
+586 GAILNWVS

-620 MVVNVSSPREIA
+620 MVINVASPVAIA
-632 DLRHDIERFV
+632 GIRRDIEAYV
-642 ADRYP
+642 EDRYP
-647 DLELKTRL
+647 DLDLKTRL
-655 IENGPAVDNP
+655 IENGPAVENP
-665 VEVRLSGSDSNRLF
+665 VEVRLSGSDSSRLF
-679 FAVDALKKQL
+679 FAVDALKKRLQ
-689 RDMGGLRN
+689 DMGGLRN
-697 ISDNWG
+697 VSDNWG

-786 VADVQL
+786 VADVKL
-792 VWDIAKV
+792 VWDVARV

-804 IRTVAVGAQLDPGVT
+804 IRTVAIGAQLDPGVT
-819 AADRMAILLPWLE
+819 AADRMAILIPWLE
-832 EQRAV
+832 AQRAV
-837 WGSEVD
+837 WGAEVG

-870 ILLLLVGQFNSL
+870 ILLLLVGQFNSM

-887 ILVTIP
+887 ILTTIP

-904 LGQSFFGF
+904 VGQSFFGF

-936 ELERSAGLAHF
+936 ALERSAGLSHF
-947 DAIVAA
+947 DAIIAA
-953 AVQRSRPIVLTTA
+953 AAQRSRPIVLTTA

-989 IMGGLLFSTL
+989 IMGGLLFSTV

-1009 ATLFAVPSPSG
+1009 ATLYGVRS
-1020 AADAEG
+1020 
-1026 NEPNAA
+1026 EPA

>member
-15 WVVLVVV
+15 WVLLAVIL
-22 VIAGLQAF
+22 IAGFQAF
-30 NNMPRAYDPG
+30 NTMPRAYDPG
-40 FVVRTA
+40 FIIRTA

-77 LDFVGS
+77 LDFVRS

-115 SIAGELPEGVSEP
+115 SVAEELPEGVTEP
-128 EVNDDFGDVYGIV
+128 QVNDDFGDVYGIV
-141 VGLTGEGFSFKELHT
+141 VGLTGEGYSFKELHT
-156 IADDVKAVFLQIP
+156 IADEVKAVFLQIR

-202 LTQILEERN
+202 LTQILEGRN
-211 IVVSGGSFKLGG
+211 IVVSGGSFKLGD
-223 ERIALEPSGNF
+223 ERISLEPSGNF
-234 KSMAEIEATL
+234 ESMAEIGATL

-262 KRSYVDPPEE
+262 KRGYVDPPEE
-272 LVSVNGE
+272 LVSVSGD
-279 PAVAIAI
+279 PAIAIAI

-292 NNIQLGASV
+292 NNIKLG
-301 QEAIDGFYQTYPI
+301 EAVKTAIAGFYQSYPI
-314 GIDFELVSFSPRE
+314 GIEFQLVSFSPQE

-332 KGFVVNLLQAIA
+332 RGFVINLLQAVA

-359 LVVSSLIPVTMLLSM
+359 LVVSSLIPVTMLLS
-374 ILMSSLSIGLDQ
+374 IVVMSTLSIGLDQ

-401 NGIVMSESV
+401 NGIVISESI
-410 MVQMEQGKSAMDA
+410 MVQMEQGKSAVDA
-423 AIDSSLE
+423 AIDSSAE

-469 TLLSSWLVALT
+469 TLLSSWVVALT
-480 VVPLLCVL
+480 IVPLLCVR
-488 FIRVKPAVQA
+488 FIRVKLSAA
-498 GPSRLVTAYRR
+498 TTPSRLQGAYRH
-509 LLTLLLNQ
+509 LLTGLLSH
-517 RLLTLLLTGVV
+517 RALTLAVTGVV
-528 LVLALRAFEFVP
+528 LVFALRAFELVP

-548 RSYFTVDFELPTGTD
+548 RSYFTVEFELPTGTNID
-563 IATTRSIVSDVE
+563 RTQRIVSEVE
-575 AHLQRSRQPPD
+575 DYLQGKEIDP
-586 GDGPVINWVS
+586 GIAGAVVNWVS

-620 MVVNVSSPREIA
+620 MVVNVTSPTVIGLIRR
-632 DLRHDIERFV
+632 DLEVFV
-642 ADRYP
+642 EDRYP

-655 IENGPAVDNP
+655 IENGPSVENP
-665 VEVRLSGSDSNRLF
+665 VEIRLSSSDSTRLF
-679 FAVDALKKQL
+679 FAVDALKKKL
-689 RDMGGLRN
+689 RELGGLRN

-778 GQAVPLRQ
+778 GQAVPLKQ

-804 IRTVAVGAQLDPGVT
+804 IRTVAIGAQLEPGVT
-819 AADRMAILLPWLE
+819 AADRMAILQPWLE
-832 EQRAV
+832 EQRTA
-837 WGSEVD
+837 WGSEVA

-870 ILLLLVGQFNSL
+870 ILLLLVGQFNSM

-887 ILVTIP
+887 ILTTIP

-904 LGQSFFGF
+904 VGQSFFGF

-936 ELERSAGLAHF
+936 DLERSGGLTHF

-989 IMGGLLFSTL
+989 IMGGLLFSTI

-1009 ATLFAVPSPSG
+1009 AVLFGVS
-1020 AADAEG
+1020 AARG
-1026 NEPNAA
+1026 

>member
-1 MTLTRWAIENNRVT
+1 MTLTRLAVENNRVT
-15 WVVLVVV
+15 WVVLA
-22 VIAGLQAF
+22 VIILAGLQAF
-30 NNMPRAYDPG
+30 MNMPRAYDPG
-40 FVVRTA
+40 FIIRTA

-65 APIEEVIKELPE
+65 SPIEEVVKELPE
-77 LDFVGS
+77 LDFVQS
-83 ESRAGVSIVSVNIRE
+83 ESRSGVSIVSVNIRE
-98 SYTEMRP
+98 SYSAMRP

-115 SIAGELPEGVSEP
+115 SVADELPAGVSTP
-128 EVNDDFGDVYGIV
+128 QVNDDFGDVYGIV
-141 VGLTGEGFSFKELHT
+141 VGLTGEGFTFSELDT
-156 IADDVKAVFLQIP
+156 ISDEAKAVFLQLR

-176 LGVQEERIFL
+176 LGVQEERVFV

-211 IVVSGGSFKLGG
+211 IVVSGGSFKLGD
-223 ERIALEPSGNF
+223 ERISLEPSGNF
-234 KSMAEIEATL
+234 ESIEEIGETL
-244 LRLPGTNQLF
+244 LRLPETNQLF

-262 KRSYVDPPEE
+262 SRSYVDPPEE
-272 LVSVNGE
+272 LVSINGA
-279 PAVAIAI
+279 PGIAIAI

-292 NNIQLGASV
+292 NNIELGRAV
-301 QEAIDGFYQTYPI
+301 KNAIAGFYDTYPI
-314 GIDFELVSFSPRE
+314 GIEFKLVNFSPQE
-327 VDEKV
+327 VEDKV
-332 KGFVVNLLQAIA
+332 KGFVANLMQAIG

-359 LVVSSLIPVTMLLSM
+359 LVVSSLIPITMLLS
-374 ILMSSLSIGLDQ
+374 IIVMSSLNIGLDQ

-401 NGIVMSESV
+401 NGIVMSENI
-410 MVQMEQGKSAMDA
+410 MVRMEKGQSSFEAALSSSA
-423 AIDSSLE
+423 E

-469 TLLSSWLVALT
+469 TLLSSWVVSLT
-480 VVPLLCVL
+480 IIPLLCVL
-488 FIRVKPAVQA
+488 FLRVKADA
-498 GPSRLVTAYRR
+498 GAAPSKMEGLYRR
-509 LLTLLLNQ
+509 GLNGLLRYRTA
-517 RLLTLLLTGVV
+517 TLLLTAVV
-528 LVLALRAFEFVP
+528 FVVALRGFEFVP

-548 RSYFTVDFELPTGTD
+548 RSYFTVEFESPTGT
-563 IATTRSIVSDVE
+563 SIDKTQKIVAEVEQYLARLKADPNSDSAV
-575 AHLQRSRQPPD
+575 RD
-586 GDGPVINWVS
+586 WVT

-606 LSHNPVPSAPGFAL
+606 LSHNPVPPTPSFAL
-620 MVVNVSSPREIA
+620 MVVNTSSPGAIASIRRE
-632 DLRHDIERFV
+632 LEEFTE
-642 ADRYP
+642 DRYP

-665 VEVRLSGSDSNRLF
+665 VEIRLSGTDSTALF
-679 FAVDALKKQL
+679 NAVDAVKKQYQ
-689 RDMGGLRN
+689 DVGGLRN
-697 ISDNWG
+697 ISDDWG

-708 LEVRIDQARAV
+708 IEVRINQARAV
-719 RAGITNQDIAVSMQA
+719 RVGITNQDIALSMQA
-734 GLSGIQLTEYREG
+734 GLTGIQLTEYREG

-757 KTSTLHDVNKVSS
+757 KASTLHDINKVSS

-786 VADVQL
+786 VADVKL

-799 YRRNG
+799 YRRDG
-804 IRTVAVGAQLDPGVT
+804 VRTVAVGAQLEPGVT
-819 AADRMAILLPWLE
+819 AADRMLLIGPWLE
-832 EQRAV
+832 AQREI
-837 WGSEVD
+837 WGPSVG

-855 ANKAIADKLPVAGFI
+855 ANEAIGAKLPIAAFI

-882 RKSLV
+882 RKSV
-887 ILVTIP
+887 IILMTIP
-893 LGLIGVVVSLL
+893 LGLIGVVASLL

-936 ELERSAGLAHF
+936 GLELAAGESHL
-947 DAIVAA
+947 DAILNAA
-953 AVQRSRPIVLTTA
+953 GQRARPIILTTA

-989 IMGGLLFSTL
+989 IMGGLLVSTV
-999 LTLGVVPVLY
+999 LTLGVIPVLY
-1009 ATLFAVPSPSG
+1009 AALYGVRGRTAHG
-1020 AADAEG
+1020 
-1026 NEPNAA
+1026 

>member
-15 WVVLVVV
+15 WVLLAVIL
-22 VIAGLQAF
+22 IAGFQAF
-30 NNMPRAYDPG
+30 NTMPRAYDPG
-40 FVVRTA
+40 FIIRTA

-77 LDFVGS
+77 LDFVRS

-115 SIAGELPEGVSEP
+115 SVAEELPEGVTEP
-128 EVNDDFGDVYGIV
+128 QVNDDFGDVYGIV
-141 VGLTGEGFSFKELHT
+141 VGLTGEGYSFKELHT
-156 IADDVKAVFLQIP
+156 IADEVKAVFLQIR

-202 LTQILEERN
+202 LTQILEGRN
-211 IVVSGGSFKLGG
+211 IVVSGGSFKLGD
-223 ERIALEPSGNF
+223 ERISLEPSGNF
-234 KSMAEIEATL
+234 ESMAEIGATL
-244 LRLPGTNQLF
+244 LRLPDTNQLF

-262 KRSYVDPPEE
+262 KRGYVDPPEE
-272 LVSVNGE
+272 LVSVSGD
-279 PAVAIAI
+279 PAIAIAI

-292 NNIQLGASV
+292 NNIKLG
-301 QEAIDGFYQTYPI
+301 EAVKTAIAGFYQSYPI
-314 GIDFELVSFSPRE
+314 GIEFQLVSFSPQE

-332 KGFVVNLLQAIA
+332 RGFVINLLQAVA

-359 LVVSSLIPVTMLLSM
+359 LVVSSLIPVTMLLS
-374 ILMSSLSIGLDQ
+374 IVVMSTLSIGLDQ

-401 NGIVMSESV
+401 NGIVISESI
-410 MVQMEQGKSAMDA
+410 MVQMEQGKSAVDA
-423 AIDSSLE
+423 AIDSSAE

-469 TLLSSWLVALT
+469 TLLSSWVVALT
-480 VVPLLCVL
+480 IVPLLCVR
-488 FIRVKPAVQA
+488 FIRVKLSAA
-498 GPSRLVTAYRR
+498 TTPSRLQGAYRH
-509 LLTLLLNQ
+509 LLTGLLSH
-517 RLLTLLLTGVV
+517 RALTLAVTGVV
-528 LVLALRAFEFVP
+528 LVFALRAFELVP

-548 RSYFTVDFELPTGTD
+548 RSYFTVEFELPTGTNID
-563 IATTRSIVSDVE
+563 RTQRIVSEVE
-575 AHLQRSRQPPD
+575 DYLQGKEIDP
-586 GDGPVINWVS
+586 GIAGAVVNWVS

-620 MVVNVSSPREIA
+620 MVVNVTSPTVIGSIRR
-632 DLRHDIERFV
+632 DLEVFV
-642 ADRYP
+642 EDRYP

-655 IENGPAVDNP
+655 IENGPSVENP
-665 VEVRLSGSDSNRLF
+665 VEIRLSSSDSTRLF
-679 FAVDALKKQL
+679 FAVDALKKKL
-689 RDMGGLRN
+689 RELGGLRN

-778 GQAVPLRQ
+778 GQAVPLKQ

-804 IRTVAVGAQLDPGVT
+804 IRTVAIGAQLEPGVT
-819 AADRMAILLPWLE
+819 AADRMAILQPWLE
-832 EQRAV
+832 EQRTA
-837 WGSEVD
+837 WGSEVA

-870 ILLLLVGQFNSL
+870 ILLLLVGQFNSM

-887 ILVTIP
+887 ILTTIP

-904 LGQSFFGF
+904 VGQSFFGF

-936 ELERSAGLAHF
+936 DLERSGGLTHF

-989 IMGGLLFSTL
+989 IMGGLLFSTI

-1009 ATLFAVPSPSG
+1009 AVLFGVS
-1020 AADAEG
+1020 AARG
-1026 NEPNAA
+1026 

>member
-1 MTLTRWAIENNRVT
+1 M
-15 WVVLVVV
+15 
-22 VIAGLQAF
+22 
-30 NNMPRAYDPG
+30 
-40 FVVRTA
+40 
-46 QVVTYFPGAAA
+46 
-57 ERVEALVS
+57 
-65 APIEEVIKELPE
+65 
-77 LDFVGS
+77 
-83 ESRAGVSIVSVNIRE
+83 
-98 SYTEMRP
+98 
-105 IWDNLRRKID
+105 
-115 SIAGELPEGVSEP
+115 
-128 EVNDDFGDVYGIV
+128 
-141 VGLTGEGFSFKELHT
+141 
-156 IADDVKAVFLQIP
+156 ADEVKAVFLQIR

-202 LTQILEERN
+202 LTQILEGRN
-211 IVVSGGSFKLGG
+211 IVVSGGSFKLGD
-223 ERIALEPSGNF
+223 ERISLEPSGNF
-234 KSMAEIEATL
+234 ESMAEIGATL
-244 LRLPGTNQLF
+244 LRLPDTNQLF

-262 KRSYVDPPEE
+262 KRGYVDPPEE
-272 LVSVNGE
+272 LVSVSGD
-279 PAVAIAI
+279 PAIAIAI

-292 NNIQLGASV
+292 NNIKLG
-301 QEAIDGFYQTYPI
+301 EAVKTAIAGFYQSYPI
-314 GIDFELVSFSPRE
+314 GIEFQLVSFSPQE

-332 KGFVVNLLQAIA
+332 RGFVINLLQAVA

-359 LVVSSLIPVTMLLSM
+359 LVVSSLIPVTMLLS
-374 ILMSSLSIGLDQ
+374 IVVMSTLSIGLDQ

-401 NGIVMSESV
+401 NGIVISESI
-410 MVQMEQGKSAMDA
+410 MVQMEQGKSAVDA
-423 AIDSSLE
+423 AIDSSAE

-469 TLLSSWLVALT
+469 TLLSSWVVALT
-480 VVPLLCVL
+480 IVPLLCVR
-488 FIRVKPAVQA
+488 FIRVKLSAA
-498 GPSRLVTAYRR
+498 TTPSRLQGAYRH
-509 LLTLLLNQ
+509 LLTGLLSH
-517 RLLTLLLTGVV
+517 RALTLAVTGVV
-528 LVLALRAFEFVP
+528 LVFALRAFELVP

-548 RSYFTVDFELPTGTD
+548 RSYFTVEFELPTGTNID
-563 IATTRSIVSDVE
+563 RTQRIVSEVE
-575 AHLQRSRQPPD
+575 DYLQGKEIDP
-586 GDGPVINWVS
+586 GIAGAVVNWVS

-620 MVVNVSSPREIA
+620 MVVNVTSPTVIGSIRR
-632 DLRHDIERFV
+632 DLEVFV
-642 ADRYP
+642 EDRYP

-655 IENGPAVDNP
+655 IENGPSVENP
-665 VEVRLSGSDSNRLF
+665 VEIRLSSSDSTRLF
-679 FAVDALKKQL
+679 FAVDALKKKL
-689 RDMGGLRN
+689 RELGGLRN

-778 GQAVPLRQ
+778 GQAVPLKQ

-804 IRTVAVGAQLDPGVT
+804 IRTVAIGAQLEPGVT
-819 AADRMAILLPWLE
+819 AADRMAILQPWLE
-832 EQRAV
+832 EQRTA
-837 WGSEVD
+837 WGSEVA

-870 ILLLLVGQFNSL
+870 ILLLLVGQFNSM

-887 ILVTIP
+887 ILTTIP

-904 LGQSFFGF
+904 VGQSFFGF

-936 ELERSAGLAHF
+936 DLERSGGLTHF

-989 IMGGLLFSTL
+989 IMGGLLFSTI

-1009 ATLFAVPSPSG
+1009 AVLFGVS
-1020 AADAEG
+1020 AARG
-1026 NEPNAA
+1026 